1 MEQCASRELQEE
13 SGLIAE
19 ASSLKRMG
27 YLVFK
32 MIEAKKIL
40 RVHVY
45 ESWNFN
51 GVPSETDEMSPR
63 WFNQDDVPLHQ
74 MWPDDKYWLPLLLEG
89 KTFIGRFDYS
99 GEDTIE
105 SYDVSITN

>member
-32 MIEAKKIL
+32 MIEANKNAWK
-40 RVHVY
+40 
-45 ESWNFN
+45 N
-51 GVPSETDEMSPR
+51 
-63 WFNQDDVPLHQ
+63 
-74 MWPDDKYWLPLLLEG
+74 LPA
-89 KTFIGRFDYS
+89 
-99 GEDTIE
+99 
-105 SYDVSITN
+105 TNYTKGA